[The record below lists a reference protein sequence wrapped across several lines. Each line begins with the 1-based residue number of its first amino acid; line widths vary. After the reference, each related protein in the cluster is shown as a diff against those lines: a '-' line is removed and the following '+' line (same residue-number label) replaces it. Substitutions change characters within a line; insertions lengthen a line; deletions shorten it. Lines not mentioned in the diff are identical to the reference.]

1 MFLFNIHLCTQMPFC
16 SNCGQQLFVGTE
28 KFCPNCGKDLKGG
41 ASTNDTRGSI
51 SIQGV
56 DGDAFGIGISGS
68 GNLISKKILVGSD
81 TINVSQQELSKIPAP
96 TYANALKDFSE
107 SINDKLTGKHI
118 PEEQVKEVNN
128 NLNELA
134 KEVQDI
140 KPGEE
145 KQITPT
151 KKSSL
156 NGKFESVIRTVLKV
170 LPTTARIASSFT
182 PLAPFSSLI
191 GETVEKVVADYTK

>member
-1 MFLFNIHLCTQMPFC
+1 MPFC

-28 KFCPNCGKDLKGG
+28 KFCPNCGKDLKG
-41 ASTNDTRGSI
+41 ASTNDTRSSI

-56 DGDAFGIGISGS
+56 GGDTFGVGISGP
-68 GNLISKKILVGSD
+68 GNLISKKIVVGSG
-81 TINVSQQELSKIPAP
+81 TINVSRQELSKIPVP
-96 TYANALKDFSE
+96 KYANALKDFSE
-107 SINDKLTGKHI
+107 SVSGELTGKHI
-118 PEEQVKEVNN
+118 PEQQVKEVNN
-128 NLNELA
+128 NINKLA

-145 KQITPT
+145 KQITPA

-156 NGKFESVIRTVLKV
+156 NEKFGSVIRSVLEV
-170 LPTTARIASSFT
+170 LPTAARIGSSLFV

-191 GETVEKVVADYTK
+191 GETVEKVVADYTQ